1 MIVAIVVVAAI
12 GGVVPAKKQR
22 RENRLIGAQR
32 RQPSPVSAD
41 NRTFSK
47 IFVPFHAMTL
57 SWLRGDTM
65 TIPAND
71 NKPRLM
77 TPKEAAAATTMS
89 RVLLARMS
97 KENRFP
103 QPVQIGLKRIAYV
116 RAEVDAWIE
125 TAIGARATA

>member
-1 MIVAIVVVAAI
+1 
-12 GGVVPAKKQR
+12 
-22 RENRLIGAQR
+22 
-32 RQPSPVSAD
+32 
-41 NRTFSK
+41 
-47 IFVPFHAMTL
+47 MTP
-57 SWLRGDTM
+57 D
-65 TIPAND
+65 ND

-125 TAIGARATA
+125 AAIVSRAA

>member
-1 MIVAIVVVAAI
+1 
-12 GGVVPAKKQR
+12 
-22 RENRLIGAQR
+22 
-32 RQPSPVSAD
+32 
-41 NRTFSK
+41 
-47 IFVPFHAMTL
+47 
-57 SWLRGDTM
+57 M

-103 QPVQIGLKRIAYV
+103 LPVQIGLKRIAYV

>member
-1 MIVAIVVVAAI
+1 
-12 GGVVPAKKQR
+12 
-22 RENRLIGAQR
+22 
-32 RQPSPVSAD
+32 
-41 NRTFSK
+41 
-47 IFVPFHAMTL
+47 
-57 SWLRGDTM
+57 M

-103 QPVQIGLKRIAYV
+103 QPVQIGIKRIAYV
-116 RAEVDAWIE
+116 RAEVEAWIE
-125 TAIGARATA
+125 TAIGARVAA